1 MSDKDLF
8 KKLTA
13 LHLTQ
18 EEKRFMRQ
26 NVLLHA
32 REHGVLSP
40 LTSMFIWSRSF
51 VTVTAMALVL
61 LLGTTVVHGA
71 ERSLPGDTL
80 YTVKRGVNERVLGV
94 FAVSPDAK
102 ARLETK
108 FVDRRLEEIQQV
120 IAREDDADL
129 VVIAE
134 NQTSPEPLTMSPE
147 TLAIVVALTEEV
159 QEHAAAAQEHIS
171 EVSDSGS
178 ADQALEL
185 ASVLESSIDVHTTTL
200 TALTQTDIG
209 TEDTTLAALTETVQT
224 LEATSSD
231 VSDLGDV
238 IAVTITEDT
247 SLVDLAKAEEQ
258 LDKAESLVTEYRDM
272 LALLD
277 PAPSAPVEAVEVI
290 TEETEPSAPAELPVE
305 TATSSIENITEEAK
319 DIFSTVV
326 ALAPQPE
333 ATVDISK
340 EETVTTPDETVVEET
355 SADSLVSE
363 IVVETLPTLEDIDA
377 EIVACK
383 AFIAAANYAE
393 AYISCTDAVQ
403 YISTLIRLH
412 EKEIEAQASISLSDT
427 VSETPSEETT
437 VEVVSVD
444 TTDKTAPASI
454 DASTLTGKVLNAFDT
469 IDQ

>member
-1 MSDKDLF
+1 MSDKELF

-18 EEKRFMRQ
+18 EEKRFMKQ

-32 REHGVLSP
+32 REHGILSP

-51 VTVTAMALVL
+51 VTVTAMAFVL
-61 LLGTTVVHGA
+61 LIGTTVVHGA
-71 ERSLPGDTL
+71 EKSLPGDTL

-171 EVSDSGS
+171 EVSNSGS

-231 VSDLGDV
+231 ISDLGDV

-247 SLVDLAKAEEQ
+247 SLVDLVKAEEQ
-258 LDKAESLVTEYRDM
+258 LDKAEGLVTEYRGM

-277 PAPSAPVEAVEVI
+277 PVSSTPVETVETVA
-290 TEETEPSAPAELPVE
+290 EETQPSVPAELLVE
-305 TATSSIENITEEAK
+305 TDTSAIESTTEDTK
-319 DIFSTVV
+319 DIFSTVA
-326 ALAPQPE
+326 ALAPLPE
-333 ATVDISK
+333 TVVDVSK
-340 EETVTTPDETVVEET
+340 EETIALPEET
-355 SADSLVSE
+355 TAEETISDPLISA
-363 IVVETLPTLEDIDA
+363 IAVETLPTLEDIDA

-383 AFIAAANYAE
+383 AFIAAANYAQ

-412 EKEIEAQASISLSDT
+412 EKQVEAQASVSLSDT

-444 TTDKTAPASI
+444 AAGKVEPASI

-469 IDQ
+469 IEQ